1 MGKNHPLMTTGS
13 PLEVVCAIILHKD
26 RILVTRRDSKGSFPL
41 HWEFPGGKIEHGES
55 GDEALLREL
64 QEELH
69 IQPKILRGLDPV
81 IYKEDGHHIRL
92 IPYLCQLDQK
102 LAPVPVD
109 HGEIR
114 WIARDQLSQL
124 TWAPADIPLIDQLEN
139 FLQ

>member
-1 MGKNHPLMTTGS
+1 MVSST

-26 RILVTRRDSKGSFPL
+26 RILVTRRDNNGSFPL
-41 HWEFPGGKIEHGES
+41 HWEFPGGKIEDGES
-55 GDEALLREL
+55 AEAALLREL
-64 QEELH
+64 QEEL
-69 IQPKILRGLDPV
+69 QVRAKILRGMDAAL
-81 IYKEDGHHIRL
+81 YKENGHHIRL

-114 WIARDQLSQL
+114 WIARDELSRL
-124 TWAPADIPLIDQLEN
+124 TWAPADIPLVDQLEN

>member
-1 MGKNHPLMTTGS
+1 MVSGS
-13 PLEVVCAIILHKD
+13 PLEVVCAIIQHKD
-26 RILVTRRDSKGSFPL
+26 RVLVTRRDSTGSFPL
-41 HWEFPGGKIEHGES
+41 HWEFPGGKIEAGES
-55 GDEALLREL
+55 AEAALLREL
-64 QEELH
+64 QEELQ
-69 IQPKILRGLDPV
+69 IQSKILRGLDPV

-92 IPYLCQLDQK
+92 IPFLCQLDQD
-102 LAPVPVD
+102 LAPVPCD